1 VEVLGLVARG
11 MTKQEIVRFS
21 MLRAP
26 VHESEAQANA
36 LPCHIT
42 TARAVRLLPFEP
54 RVEVLGRAAAPVQFR
69 PALSV
74 RTQLKQPPQTKPP
87 PPPSMPSPT
96 RPKRSPAPQQ

>member
-42 TARAVRLLPFEP
+42 RAGAVRLRRFEAP
-54 RVEVLGRAAAPVQFR
+54 VEVLGKASAPVRFR

-74 RTQLKQPPQTKPP
+74 RTELKQPPQTKPP

-96 RPKRSPAPQQ
+96 PPKRSPAPQP